1 MYKLTLHRVHD
12 RVKIVEGNDTLVL
25 LVDADPKRIVLHI
38 QNAQDAM
45 QQAIL
50 KEDIDAQKAAG
61 MKFADAMF
69 GNEQAG
75 KLLEMYGGDV
85 TCVMNICLQYFQGR
99 LAKLIEKAQKK

>member
-12 RVKIVEGNDTLVL
+12 SVKVVEGSESLVL
-25 LVDADPKRIVLHI
+25 KVDADPKRIVLQI
-38 QNAQDAM
+38 RNAQDSM

-61 MKFADAMF
+61 MQFADAMF
-69 GNEQAG
+69 GKEQAG
-75 KLLEMYGGDV
+75 KLLEFYGGNV